1 MLDFLEADWDICVKQ
16 SQHAETMDEAIL
28 QQSLIWQYVV
38 GEGQSMTRTARRRVA
53 KAIFAIATAD
63 SLKDYSEVWE
73 NEIKEPVKRPI
84 KKQKLG
90 NVDFEAGEV
99 ADYDSDE
106 EMREAPT
113 RVTRAIE
120 RKFEVAPPPDLP
132 AIDDGNLNLHDA
144 IERLGGRDA
153 IALRQRLLALVSL
166 RCTSFGTVY

>member
-106 EMREAPT
+106 EIREAPT

-120 RKFEVAPPPDLP
+120 RNFEVAPPPDLP

-166 RCTSFGTVY
+166 HCTSFGTVY